1 MFLYMINAQLHTT
14 NDIVMKSMRD
24 SNTNIVTRKV
34 NKYLLLYS
42 DDSTKNIVFNY
53 KVEEYKLIIFRV

>member
-34 NKYLLLYS
+34 NKYLLLLWLHQKYS
-42 DDSTKNIVFNY
+42 I
-53 KVEEYKLIIFRV
+53 